1 MTVPTNQ
8 PGRPAQI
15 PKHIQFHIDSVALK
29 LLVRSPPTS
38 PRTYVRVRIAD
49 RKDRLKTGVHLGYIN
64 LACWKENL
72 APLAL
77 NDASQV
83 IFELRQRQRWKSGSS
98 QIAESDLYPLSKLLE
113 MHGETNARNT
123 YISIPLRSKQ
133 SKSGASVDIGCLSV
147 SVRTLTSLEV
157 AKFSL
162 DSAENSVN
170 EFNSRTLS
178 PTHVARYK
186 AGYEALKPIC
196 GILDIVGPL
205 VSFSPEPICAAV
217 IGIVRGAAKSVKE
230 QIEQD
235 ADVLALMSAI
245 EHIYTMVAATTELQ
259 SANSK
264 LEAALRELVLALG
277 DCTKFMLTF
286 CKHSFLRRVARTT
299 DQAKELEALRRRMAR
314 TSENLQEA
322 LLLKASFDCEASH
335 RMADRYVAEE
345 RIAQLARVLVDTS
358 MRPRGT
364 ASEYAPTIAL
374 MHAWATAPFNDGKN
388 ILWLRGPASP
398 AKTAVVTALFDELRE
413 SRHLGGYFFFEQGM
427 RRNPWCMVQTLAG
440 QLAERHEA
448 LMYAVAQ
455 RIEAGNGILDA
466 TMEVQLEE
474 LLLRPLLAHPPAQ
487 PVVLL
492 VDGLEW
498 CGVRKEDRTPTGES
512 ERDMMETVLRVLIE
526 GSARFPENVRLVI
539 SGQEDERALELLK
552 DCERVVEVDMPHA
565 EVPPPVHWSL
575 QDF

>member
-1 MTVPTNQ
+1 MAVTTNHLGNHT
-8 PGRPAQI
+8 PI
-15 PKHIQFHIDSVALK
+15 SKHIQFHIDSVALK
-29 LLVRSPPTS
+29 LLVPAPPTS
-38 PRTYVRVRIAD
+38 PRTYVRVRTAD

-72 APLAL
+72 PPLAL
-77 NDASQV
+77 GDASQV
-83 IFELRQRQRWKSGSS
+83 VFELRQRQRWKSGSL
-98 QIAESDLYPLSKLLE
+98 QIAESDSYHLSKLLD
-113 MHGETNARNT
+113 MHGETNARNA

-133 SKSGASVDIGCLSV
+133 SKFGASVDIGSMRI

-178 PTHVARYK
+178 PTHAARYK

-196 GILDIVGPL
+196 GILDIVGPFI
-205 VSFSPEPICAAV
+205 SFSPEPICAAV
-217 IGIVRGAAKSVKE
+217 IGIVRGAAKASE

-259 SANSK
+259 SANLK

-286 CKHSFLRRVARTT
+286 CRHSFLRRVARTT
-299 DQAKELEALRRRMAR
+299 DQAKELEALRRRMKK

-322 LLLKASFDCEASH
+322 LLLKASFDCEESH
-335 RMADRYVAEE
+335 RMTAKYVAEE
-345 RIAQLARVLVDTS
+345 RISQLARVLNTS

-364 ASEYAPTIAL
+364 ARDYAPTITL
-374 MHAWATAPFNDGKN
+374 MHAWATAPLSDGKN
-388 ILWLRGPASP
+388 ILWLRGPPSP
-398 AKTAVVTALFDELRE
+398 AKTAVVTALFDDLRD
-413 SRHLGGYFFFEQGM
+413 SRHLGGYFFFEQGV
-427 RRNPWCMVQTLAG
+427 RRNPWCMIQTMAG
-440 QLAERHEA
+440 QLAERHEP

-455 RIEAGNGILDA
+455 RIEKGKGILEA
-466 TMEVQLEE
+466 ALEVQFEE
-474 LLLRPLLAHPPAQ
+474 LVLRPLLTHPPTQ

-498 CGVRKEDRTPTGES
+498 CGVRREERTPTGEC
-512 ERDMMETVLRVLIE
+512 EREVLETVLRVLIE

-552 DCERVVEVDMPHA
+552 DCERVVEVEMPHV

-575 QDF
+575 QNF